1 MREIIQNYL
10 FSNWQKIIPDRN
22 KPSSVDFILNCGS
35 LVRNLKATFL
45 VFPSGSAFGGYD
57 KESLPFL
64 IIRVANDECGKTY
77 LNQEWNNLVV
87 LSEKYQ
93 MGDSVPQP
101 LHKVE
106 QQGYLLVFES
116 YVKGSPL
123 YKENRPDLFSQTC
136 DWLIDFHHKTRQDIS
151 KELFIGK
158 IESQINF
165 INDAIKIT
173 PQLKT
178 FFSDMVEESKILIN
192 DKMVSV
198 FSHNDFSPR
207 NVMIS
212 SDKKVYGMIDW
223 EYAEPIGMPL
233 RDLYH
238 FAAYYYPANNPH
250 ELLLNFKRAFYQQ
263 TQLSYVVRKNII
275 SYCNVLGIDISLAEL
290 FFWLHLICPLEES
303 IKLSM
308 PYYSL
313 WELHLFVLE
322 SLVKERD
329 KLKFIV

>member
-1 MREIIQNYL
+1 MREVIQNYL
-10 FSNWQKIIPDRN
+10 ISNWEKIIPYRN
-22 KPSSVDFILNCGS
+22 KPSSINFILACGS

-45 VFPSGSAFGGYD
+45 VFDD

-64 IIRVANDECGKTY
+64 IIRIANDECGKAY
-77 LNQEWNNLVV
+77 LNQEWNNLIV

-93 MGDSVPQP
+93 MGDSVPKP
-101 LHKVE
+101 LHKTE

-116 YVKGSPL
+116 YVKGSSL
-123 YKENRPDLFSQTC
+123 YKENRLDLFSQTC

-151 KELFIGK
+151 KELFINK
-158 IESQINF
+158 IKAQTEF
-165 INDAIKIT
+165 ITNSIKLT
-173 PQLKT
+173 PAVKDLSSELIEKSRVVLK
-178 FFSDMVEESKILIN
+178 
-192 DKMVSV
+192 DKTTSV
-198 FSHNDFSPR
+198 FSHNDCSPR
-207 NVMIS
+207 NVMIN
-212 SDKKVYGMIDW
+212 SDKKVCGMIDW
-223 EYAEPIGMPL
+223 EYSEPIGMSL

-238 FAAYYYPANNPH
+238 FAAYYYPANNPS

-263 TQLSYVVRKNII
+263 NSFSYIVRKKIT
-275 SYCNVLGIDISLAEL
+275 SYCSVLGIDISLAEL

-322 SLVKERD
+322 SLVKERN
-329 KLKFIV
+329 KLKFIIA